1 MVLLES
7 LKISMGEPAKAFEL
21 KGVDENVYTL
31 NSFND
36 AKVLVI
42 IFMCNHCPYVK
53 AVWQRLIDL
62 QDNFKDQG
70 VQFIGINANAAN
82 VDYGEDSFENMQKE
96 SAERKMNFP
105 YLIDTNQ
112 KVSCEYEAQ
121 CTPDIF
127 VYNDELKLAYHGR
140 IDDNW
145 KDESGVTKHE
155 LSEAIE
161 AILENNKVSEP
172 QYPSM
177 GCSIKWVE

>member
-7 LKISMGEPAKAFEL
+7 LKISMGEPAKTFKL
-21 KGVDENVYTL
+21 KGVDEKIYTL
-31 NSFND
+31 DSFD
-36 AKVLVI
+36 DEKVLVM

-62 QDNFKDQG
+62 QDKFKDQG
-70 VQFIGINANAAN
+70 VQLIGINSNAAN
-82 VDYGEDSFENMQKE
+82 VDYEEDSFENMQKE
-96 SAERKMNFP
+96 FSERKMNFP
-105 YLIDTNQ
+105 YLIDTDQ
-112 KVSCEYEAQ
+112 KVSRDYEAQ

-127 VYNDELKLAYHGR
+127 VYDNERKLAYHGR
-140 IDDNW
+140 IDDSW
-145 KDESGVTKHE
+145 KDENKVTKHE

-161 AILENNKVSEP
+161 SILKSNKVIEP

>member
-21 KGVDENVYTL
+21 KGVDEKIYTL
-31 NSFND
+31 DSFND

-62 QDNFKDQG
+62 QNKFEDRG
-70 VQFIGINANAAN
+70 VKFVGINANAAN
-82 VDYGEDSFENMQKE
+82 VDYEEDSFENMQKE

-112 KVSCEYEAQ
+112 KVSREYEAQ
-121 CTPDIF
+121 CTPDVF
-127 VYNDELKLAYHGR
+127 VYDNARELAYHGR
-140 IDDNW
+140 IDDSW
-145 KDESGVTKHE
+145 KDESKVVRHE

-161 AILENNKVSEP
+161 AILKNNKVSEP